1 MLRTGS
7 CITKWTLCHNCS
19 EVVFSAILREF
30 EFAVH
35 CCSLVNQSI
44 NQRLNLTSNL
54 LIAKLLISGKKK
66 VKGGINFLNCSSTR
80 GIFPPENHVTLLSNC
95 TARRSKDSH
104 FFSCFQSKSHL
115 KEPQLVPK
123 ENQDSSVLNG
133 QNA

>member
-1 MLRTGS
+1 M
-7 CITKWTLCHNCS
+7 
-19 EVVFSAILREF
+19 REF

-35 CCSLVNQSI
+35 CCSLINQSI

-80 GIFPPENHVTLLSNC
+80 GIFPPENHITLLSNC

-104 FFSCFQSKSHL
+104 FFSYLSIKKPSKRTTAS
-115 KEPQLVPK
+115 P
-123 ENQDSSVLNG
+123 
-133 QNA
+133 